1 MALFLEGTVTSSA
14 METSNFAHVIFQNV
28 GKSYLPHA
36 TLECH
41 YTLTQFIKPH
51 PKDWVGI
58 FKVGWSTARDYYTF
72 LWSPLPDNYTEGI
85 AVNRSVVFQGYY
97 VPNDDGEFYQ
107 FCYVTHNGEIRG
119 ASTPFQ
125 FRASSPTEEELLTME
140 DEGGSDILVVTTKAS
155 YLEKKMEQIQREK
168 KELLETLDML
178 QKQRDELNE
187 EKNRLQEEYE
197 QEQES
202 STQLRKD
209 VQELQLSAQSLQFE
223 REDVKRKMEE
233 STTRLLQ
240 LEEDLIR
247 VTQKGLQKETELD
260 CLKDRVKKLTLE
272 KEALE
277 CQLKNE
283 KDEKELYKIHLKNR
297 ELENT
302 KLSTELQMLK
312 SVDVNKENT
321 IAQLKEELIRV
332 KACLVEKDKQHHQLL
347 ANSSPS
353 RESAALR
360 EQLRRKE
367 ERLRDFSS
375 AHDRNMT
382 ELYRVSLEVESFK
395 KGQAEA
401 RAECSHLEKQLEEM
415 KNSAQQEAQCKEQ
428 GEHHC
433 SENMENTIGQLKEEL
448 IRVKACLAEK
458 DKQHRQLLASSTPS
472 GEFKA
477 LREQLRQK
485 EEQLQ
490 ATQQQV
496 NMLSAELRDSS
507 NARDR
512 SMTEL
517 YRIRLEAESLKK
529 GRAEAHEECSHLK
542 KQLEEMK
549 NSAQQEACKEFEV
562 SAVTELQREVE
573 DLRLRL
579 QMAAEHYKDKYKEC
593 QKLQKQVTKLTE
605 LQGVKRGPGFEPTT
619 GPLSASPEAS
629 APGSP
634 GTSDA
639 VLDAI
644 IQGKLR
650 TASKEPDKNDK
661 FRKCKQMLSVERERC
676 STITD
681 ELTKM
686 EVKLKEQMKT
696 SESLRIQLAAEEDRY
711 KSQVSEKGRE
721 LKELKDSLVALTKE
735 KEKLEGELQRSVS
748 REEENGKNDD
758 NLDLE
763 SIFLQYPIPYPQDDP
778 SPLLVPQRPSELMFG
793 NPYSSTDS
801 RDGADG
807 EFSDDQ
813 MPRMP
818 PVGPPSWDSNVV
830 CIQPSRNFSRP
841 DGLEEQEELQTTQTN
856 DQPTSSDPT
865 EFLNDGQMPFCFEPG
880 GEQQKRCPLCEVI
893 FPPHY
898 DQSKFEEHVESHW
911 KICPMCSEQFP
922 LDCDQQLYEK
932 HVLTHFESNMLEF

>member
-1 MALFLEGTVTSSA
+1 

-36 TLECH
+36 ALECH
-41 YTLTQFIKPH
+41 YTLTQFITPN

-72 LWSPLPDNYTEGI
+72 LWSPLPDNYTEGTAI
-85 AVNRSVVFQGYY
+85 NRSVVFQGYY
-97 VPNDDGEFYQ
+97 VPNDDAEFYQ
-107 FCYVTHNGEIRG
+107 FCYVTHKGEIRG

-125 FRASSPTEEELLTME
+125 FRANSPTEEELLTVE
-140 DEGGSDILVVTTKAS
+140 DEAGSDILVVTTKAS
-155 YLEKKMEQIQREK
+155 YLEQKMEQIQQEK
-168 KELLETLDML
+168 KELLENLDVF
-178 QKQRDELNE
+178 QKERDDLID
-187 EKNRLQEEYE
+187 EKNRLQKEYE

-202 STQLRKD
+202 SAQLRKD
-209 VQELQLSAQSLQFE
+209 VQEMQLSAQSLQE
-223 REDVKRKMEE
+223 EKEEVKRRMEE
-233 STTRLLQ
+233 STARVLQ
-240 LEEDLIR
+240 LEEDLIG

-321 IAQLKEELIRV
+321 IAQLKEELTRV
-332 KACLVEKDKQHHQLL
+332 KSCLAEKEKQHRQLL

-353 RESAALR
+353 GESNAL
-360 EQLRRKE
+360 K
-367 ERLRDFSS
+367 
-375 AHDRNMT
+375 
-382 ELYRVSLEVESFK
+382 
-395 KGQAEA
+395 
-401 RAECSHLEKQLEEM
+401 
-415 KNSAQQEAQCKEQ
+415 
-428 GEHHC
+428 
-433 SENMENTIGQLKEEL
+433 
-448 IRVKACLAEK
+448 
-458 DKQHRQLLASSTPS
+458 
-472 GEFKA
+472 
-477 LREQLRQK
+477 EQLRQK

-490 ATQQQV
+490 ATHQQA
-496 NMLSAELRDSS
+496 NMLKAELRDSS

-512 SMTEL
+512 SMADL

-529 GRAEAHEECSHLK
+529 GQTEARAECSRLE

-549 NSAQQEACKEFEV
+549 NSTQQEACKETEGL
-562 SAVTELQREVE
+562 AVVEMQREVE

-593 QKLQKQVTKLTE
+593 QKFQKQVAKLSE
-605 LQGVKRGPGFEPTT
+605 QPGVKRSPGSE
-619 GPLSASPEAS
+619 PLSASPEAS

-644 IQGKLR
+644 IHGRLR
-650 TASKEPDKNDK
+650 SASKEPDKNDK
-661 FRKCKQMLSVERERC
+661 YRKCKQLLSEERERC
-676 STITD
+676 SMIND

-686 EVKLKEQMKT
+686 EVKLREQMKT
-696 SESLRIQLAAEEDRY
+696 NEGLRMQLAAEEDRY
-711 KSQVSEKGRE
+711 K
-721 LKELKDSLVALTKE
+721 
-735 KEKLEGELQRSVS
+735 ELQRSVS
-748 REEENGKNDD
+748 REEEHGKKDGS
-758 NLDLE
+758 LDVQ
-763 SIFLQYPIPYPQDDP
+763 SVFLQYPMPYPLDDP
-778 SPLLVPQRPSELMFG
+778 SPLLVPQRPTDLMFG

-813 MPRMP
+813 MPRLP

-830 CIQPSRNFSRP
+830 CIQPARNLSRP
-841 DGLEEQEELQTTQTN
+841 DGLEEPEEPQSTPTN
-856 DQPTSSDPT
+856 DQPTATDPA
-865 EFLNDGQMPFCFEPG
+865 EFLNDGQIPFCFEPS
-880 GEQQKRCPLCEVI
+880 GEQKRCPLCEVI

-922 LDCDQQLYEK
+922 LDCDQDLFEK
-932 HVLTHFESNMLEF
+932 HVLTHFDSNVLNF

>member
-1 MALFLEGTVTSSA
+1 MALFLEGTVASST

-36 TLECH
+36 ALECH
-41 YTLTQFIKPH
+41 YTLTQFIKPN

-72 LWSPLPDNYTEGI
+72 LWSPLPDNYTEGTAI
-85 AVNRSVVFQGYY
+85 NRSVVFQGYY
-97 VPNDDGEFYQ
+97 VPNDDAEFYQ
-107 FCYVTHNGEIRG
+107 FCYVTHKGEIRG

-125 FRASSPTEEELLTME
+125 FRANSPTEEELLTVE

-155 YLEKKMEQIQREK
+155 YLEQKMEQIQQEK
-168 KELLETLDML
+168 KELLENLDL
-178 QKQRDELNE
+178 FQKERDELID
-187 EKNRLQEEYE
+187 EKNRLQKEYE
-197 QEQES
+197 LEQES
-202 STQLRKD
+202 SAQLRKD
-209 VQELQLSAQSLQFE
+209 VQELQLTAQSVQE
-223 REDVKRKMEE
+223 EKEEVKRRMEE
-233 STTRLLQ
+233 STARLLQ
-240 LEEDLIR
+240 LEEDLIG

-272 KEALE
+272 KEGLE

-302 KLSTELQMLK
+302 KLSAELQMLK

-321 IAQLKEELIRV
+321 IAQLKEELTRV
-332 KACLVEKDKQHHQLL
+332 KSCLAEKEKQHRQLL

-353 RESAALR
+353 GESNAL
-360 EQLRRKE
+360 K
-367 ERLRDFSS
+367 
-375 AHDRNMT
+375 
-382 ELYRVSLEVESFK
+382 
-395 KGQAEA
+395 
-401 RAECSHLEKQLEEM
+401 
-415 KNSAQQEAQCKEQ
+415 
-428 GEHHC
+428 
-433 SENMENTIGQLKEEL
+433 
-448 IRVKACLAEK
+448 
-458 DKQHRQLLASSTPS
+458 
-472 GEFKA
+472 
-477 LREQLRQK
+477 EQLRQK

-490 ATQQQV
+490 ATQQQA
-496 NMLSAELRDSS
+496 NMLKAELRDSS

-512 SMTEL
+512 SMADL

-529 GRAEAHEECSHLK
+529 GQTEARAECSRLE

-549 NSAQQEACKEFEV
+549 NSTQQEACKETEGL
-562 SAVTELQREVE
+562 AVVEMQREVE

-593 QKLQKQVTKLTE
+593 QKFQKQVAKLSE
-605 LQGVKRGPGFEPTT
+605 QPGVKRSPGSE
-619 GPLSASPEAS
+619 PLSASPEAS

-644 IQGKLR
+644 IHGRLKS
-650 TASKEPDKNDK
+650 ASKEPDKSDRY
-661 FRKCKQMLSVERERC
+661 RKCKQLLSEERERC
-676 STITD
+676 SMIND

-686 EVKLKEQMKT
+686 EVKLREQMKAN
-696 SESLRIQLAAEEDRY
+696 EGLRMQLAAEEDRF
-711 KSQVSEKGRE
+711 K
-721 LKELKDSLVALTKE
+721 
-735 KEKLEGELQRSVS
+735 ELQRSVS
-748 REEENGKNDD
+748 REEEHGKNDG
-758 NLDLE
+758 NLDVQ
-763 SIFLQYPIPYPQDDP
+763 SVFLQYPMPYPLDDP
-778 SPLLVPQRPSELMFG
+778 SPLLVPQRPTDLMFG

-813 MPRMP
+813 MPRLP

-830 CIQPSRNFSRP
+830 CIQPARNLSRP
-841 DGLEEQEELQTTQTN
+841 DGLEEPEEPQSTPTN
-856 DQPTSSDPT
+856 DQPTATDPA
-865 EFLNDGQMPFCFEPG
+865 EFLNDGQIPFCFEPS
-880 GEQQKRCPLCEVI
+880 GEQKRCPLCEVI

-922 LDCDQQLYEK
+922 LDCDQQLFEK
-932 HVLTHFESNMLEF
+932 HVLTHFDTNVLNF

>member
-1 MALFLEGTVTSSA
+1 MALFLEGTAASSG

-28 GKSYLPHA
+28 GKSYLPHGA
-36 TLECH
+36 LECH

-72 LWSPLPDNYTEGI
+72 LWSPLPENYTEGTT
-85 AVNRSVVFQGYY
+85 VNRSVVFQGYY

-107 FCYVTHNGEIRG
+107 FCYVTHKGEIRG

-125 FRASSPTEEELLTME
+125 FRANSPTEEELLTME

-155 YLEKKMEQIQREK
+155 YLEQKMEQIQQER
-168 KELLETLDML
+168 KELLENLDLL
-178 QKQRDELNE
+178 QKERDELIE
-187 EKNRLQEEYE
+187 EKDSLQKEFELE
-197 QEQES
+197 RES
-202 STQLRKD
+202 CAQLRKD
-209 VQELQLSAQSLQFE
+209 VQELQLSVQSLQEE
-223 REDVKRKMEE
+223 REEVKRRMEE
-233 STTRLLQ
+233 STARLLQ
-240 LEEDLIR
+240 LEEDLIG

-321 IAQLKEELIRV
+321 IAQLKEELSRV
-332 KACLVEKDKQHHQLL
+332 KA
-347 ANSSPS
+347 
-353 RESAALR
+353 
-360 EQLRRKE
+360 
-367 ERLRDFSS
+367 F
-375 AHDRNMT
+375 
-382 ELYRVSLEVESFK
+382 
-395 KGQAEA
+395 
-401 RAECSHLEKQLEEM
+401 
-415 KNSAQQEAQCKEQ
+415 
-428 GEHHC
+428 
-433 SENMENTIGQLKEEL
+433 
-448 IRVKACLAEK
+448 LAEK
-458 DKQHRQLLASSTPS
+458 DKQHRQLLANSSPS
-472 GEFKA
+472 GESKA
-477 LREQLRQK
+477 LKEQLRQK

-490 ATQQQV
+490 ATHQQV

-512 SMTEL
+512 GMAEL
-517 YRIRLEAESLKK
+517 YRVRLEVESLKN
-529 GRAEAHEECSHLK
+529 GQTEARAECSRLE

-549 NSAQQEACKEFEV
+549 NAAKQEEQCKESEV
-562 SAVTELQREVE
+562 SAVAELQREVE

-593 QKLQKQVTKLTE
+593 QKLQKQVIKFSE
-605 LQGVKRGPGFEPTT
+605 MQGVKRSPGSESAS

-644 IQGKLR
+644 IQGRLKS
-650 TASKEPDKNDK
+650 ASKEPDKNDK
-661 FRKCKQMLSVERERC
+661 YRKCKQMLNEERERC
-676 STITD
+676 SMITD
-681 ELTKM
+681 ELSKM
-686 EVKLKEQMKT
+686 EVKLKEQTKAN
-696 SESLRIQLAAEEDRY
+696 ESLRMQLASEEDRY
-711 KSQVSEKGRE
+711 KSQVAEKGRE
-721 LKELKDSLVALTKE
+721 LKELKDNLVALTKE

-748 REEENGKNDD
+748 REEESRKKEG
-758 NLDLE
+758 NLDVQ
-763 SIFLQYPIPYPQDDP
+763 SVFLQYALPYPQDDP
-778 SPLLVPQRPSELMFG
+778 SPLLVPQRPSDLMFG

-813 MPRMP
+813 MPRLP

-830 CIQPSRNFSRP
+830 CIQPARNLSRP
-841 DGLEEQEELQTTQTN
+841 DGLEEPEEPQATQTD
-856 DQPTSSDPT
+856 DQPAANDPT
-865 EFLNDGQMPFCFEPG
+865 DFLNDGQIPFCFEPS

-922 LDCDQQLYEK
+922 LDCDQQLFEK
-932 HVLTHFESNMLEF
+932 HVLTHFDSNVNNF

>member
-1 MALFLEGTVTSSA
+1 MALFLEGTTASST
-14 METSNFAHVIFQNV
+14 MEMSNFAHVIFQNV

-36 TLECH
+36 ALECH

-72 LWSPLPDNYTEGI
+72 LWSPLPDNYTEGT

-107 FCYVTHNGEIRG
+107 FCYVTHKGEIRG

-125 FRASSPTEEELLTME
+125 FRANSPTEEELLTME

-155 YLEKKMEQIQREK
+155 YLEQKMEQIQQEK
-168 KELLETLDML
+168 KELLENLDQL
-178 QKQRDELNE
+178 QKERDELID
-187 EKNRLQEEYE
+187 EKNRLQNEYE
-197 QEQES
+197 QERES
-202 STQLRKD
+202 SAQLRKD
-209 VQELQLSAQSLQFE
+209 VQELQLSAQSLQEE
-223 REDVKRKMEE
+223 REVVKRRMEE
-233 STTRLLQ
+233 STARLLQ
-240 LEEDLIR
+240 LEEDLIG

-302 KLSTELQMLK
+302 KLSAELQMLK

-321 IAQLKEELIRV
+321 IAQLKEELTRV
-332 KACLVEKDKQHHQLL
+332 KSCLAEKEKQHHQLL
-347 ANSSPS
+347 ANSSPLG
-353 RESAALR
+353 ES
-360 EQLRRKE
+360 
-367 ERLRDFSS
+367 
-375 AHDRNMT
+375 
-382 ELYRVSLEVESFK
+382 
-395 KGQAEA
+395 
-401 RAECSHLEKQLEEM
+401 
-415 KNSAQQEAQCKEQ
+415 
-428 GEHHC
+428 
-433 SENMENTIGQLKEEL
+433 
-448 IRVKACLAEK
+448 
-458 DKQHRQLLASSTPS
+458 
-472 GEFKA
+472 KA
-477 LREQLRQK
+477 LREQIRQK

-490 ATQQQV
+490 ATQQQA
-496 NMLSAELRDSS
+496 NMLKAELRDSS

-512 SMTEL
+512 GMADL

-529 GRAEAHEECSHLK
+529 GQMEARAECSRLE
-542 KQLEEMK
+542 KQLEEMR
-549 NSAQQEACKEFEV
+549 NSTQQEACKESEGL
-562 SAVTELQREVE
+562 AIAELQKEIE

-593 QKLQKQVTKLTE
+593 QKLQKQVAKLTE
-605 LQGVKRGPGFEPTT
+605 QQGVKRSPGSEPAA

-634 GTSDA
+634 GFSDD

-644 IQGKLR
+644 IQGKLKS
-650 TASKEPDKNDK
+650 ASKEPDKY
-661 FRKCKQMLSVERERC
+661 RKCKQMLNEERERC
-676 STITD
+676 SMIND

-686 EVKLKEQMKT
+686 EVTLREQMKT
-696 SESLRIQLAAEEDRY
+696 NEGLRMQLAAEEDRY
-711 KSQVSEKGRE
+711 KSQVAEKGRE
-721 LKELKDSLVALTKE
+721 LKELKDSLFSLTKE
-735 KEKLEGELQRSVS
+735 KEKLERELQRSVS
-748 REEENGKNDD
+748 REEEHEKIDGNVDAQ
-758 NLDLE
+758 
-763 SIFLQYPIPYPQDDP
+763 SVFLQYPMPYPQDDP
-778 SPLLVPQRPSELMFG
+778 SPLLVPQRPTDLMFG

-813 MPRMP
+813 MPRLP

-830 CIQPSRNFSRP
+830 CIQPARNLSRP
-841 DGLEEQEELQTTQTN
+841 DGLEELEEPQSTQTN
-856 DQPTSSDPT
+856 DQPTAADPA
-865 EFLNDGQMPFCFEPG
+865 EFLNDGQMPFCFEPS
-880 GEQQKRCPLCEVI
+880 GEQKRCPLCEVI

-922 LDCDQQLYEK
+922 LDCDQQLFEK
-932 HVLTHFESNMLEF
+932 HVLTHFDSNVLNF

>member
-1 MALFLEGTVTSSA
+1 MALFLEGTVASST

-36 TLECH
+36 ALECH
-41 YTLTQFIKPH
+41 YTLTQFITPN

-72 LWSPLPDNYTEGI
+72 LWSPLPDNYTEGTAI
-85 AVNRSVVFQGYY
+85 NRSVVFQGYY
-97 VPNDDGEFYQ
+97 VPNDDAEFYQ
-107 FCYVTHNGEIRG
+107 FCYVTHKGEIRG

-125 FRASSPTEEELLTME
+125 FRANSPTEEELLTVE

-155 YLEKKMEQIQREK
+155 YLEQKMEQIQQEK
-168 KELLETLDML
+168 KELLENLDVF
-178 QKQRDELNE
+178 QKERDDLID
-187 EKNRLQEEYE
+187 EKNRLQKEYE

-202 STQLRKD
+202 SAQLRKD
-209 VQELQLSAQSLQFE
+209 VQEMQLSAQSLQE
-223 REDVKRKMEE
+223 EKEEVKRRMEE
-233 STTRLLQ
+233 STARVLQ
-240 LEEDLIR
+240 LEEDLIG

-283 KDEKELYKIHLKNR
+283 KDEKELYKGESNALK
-297 ELENT
+297 
-302 KLSTELQMLK
+302 
-312 SVDVNKENT
+312 
-321 IAQLKEELIRV
+321 
-332 KACLVEKDKQHHQLL
+332 
-347 ANSSPS
+347 
-353 RESAALR
+353 
-360 EQLRRKE
+360 
-367 ERLRDFSS
+367 
-375 AHDRNMT
+375 
-382 ELYRVSLEVESFK
+382 
-395 KGQAEA
+395 
-401 RAECSHLEKQLEEM
+401 
-415 KNSAQQEAQCKEQ
+415 
-428 GEHHC
+428 
-433 SENMENTIGQLKEEL
+433 
-448 IRVKACLAEK
+448 
-458 DKQHRQLLASSTPS
+458 
-472 GEFKA
+472 
-477 LREQLRQK
+477 EQLRQK

-490 ATQQQV
+490 ATHQQA
-496 NMLSAELRDSS
+496 NMLKAELRDSS

-512 SMTEL
+512 SMADL

-529 GRAEAHEECSHLK
+529 GQTEARAECSRLE

-549 NSAQQEACKEFEV
+549 NSTQQEACKETEGL
-562 SAVTELQREVE
+562 AVVEMQREVE

-593 QKLQKQVTKLTE
+593 QKFQKQVAKLSE
-605 LQGVKRGPGFEPTT
+605 QPGVKRSPGSE
-619 GPLSASPEAS
+619 PLSASPEAS

-644 IQGKLR
+644 IHGRLR
-650 TASKEPDKNDK
+650 SASKEPDKNDK
-661 FRKCKQMLSVERERC
+661 YRKCKQLLSEERERC
-676 STITD
+676 SMIND

-686 EVKLKEQMKT
+686 EVKLREQMKT
-696 SESLRIQLAAEEDRY
+696 NEGLRMQLAAEEDRY
-711 KSQVSEKGRE
+711 KSQVAEKGRE
-721 LKELKDSLVALTKE
+721 LRELKDSLFALTKE

-748 REEENGKNDD
+748 REEEHGKKDGS
-758 NLDLE
+758 LDVQ
-763 SIFLQYPIPYPQDDP
+763 SVFLQYPMPYPLDDP
-778 SPLLVPQRPSELMFG
+778 SPLLVPQRPTDLMFG

-813 MPRMP
+813 MPRLP

-830 CIQPSRNFSRP
+830 CIQPARNLSRP
-841 DGLEEQEELQTTQTN
+841 DGLEEPEEPQSTPTN
-856 DQPTSSDPT
+856 DQPTATDPA
-865 EFLNDGQMPFCFEPG
+865 EFLNDGQIPFCFEPS
-880 GEQQKRCPLCEVI
+880 GEQKRCPLCEVI

-922 LDCDQQLYEK
+922 LDCDQDLFEK
-932 HVLTHFESNMLEF
+932 HVLTHFDSNVLNF